1 MYARSLLTSPI
12 PRPSWSVAYTR
23 TPRPSAAIAR
33 PASRS
38 CGPQSQRSDPSA
50 SPVRHSEWSR
60 VKTERP
66 SPISPRTSVRYTPPE
81 ASSNAR
87 SSNSPKVVPS
97 GSEAT
102 SRSDTRSYFR
112 CVRTAYANERQARAV
127 QFVAPYLVEL
137 EDVAVPEPRPG
148 DVLVRA
154 EFSGISGG
162 TEMLAYRGELDSSV
176 PRDETLGALT
186 GSFEYPFT
194 YGYSAVG
201 TVEIS
206 RSDVGEGERVFAF
219 HPHQTRFIVSATDVV
234 RVGEYDPRAAT
245 LFPLVET
252 ALQISLDAGIRFS
265 EVAAVLGLGPVGIL
279 TAILLTRSGASVL
292 GSDPK
297 PWRREAA
304 QACGLEAVSPDELS
318 AAVRAATHERGAD
331 VLVEATGDPDALGVS
346 LGVLSPEGVAIV
358 ASWYGAKPVTLPL
371 GAEFHRRRLEIRS
384 SQVSTVGGRAVRWD
398 RRRRLET
405 TQALLPELPLALLS
419 SHTFH

>member
-1 MYARSLLTSPI
+1 
-12 PRPSWSVAYTR
+12 V
-23 TPRPSAAIAR
+23 
-33 PASRS
+33 
-38 CGPQSQRSDPSA
+38 CGRA
-50 SPVRHSEWSR
+50 
-60 VKTERP
+60 
-66 SPISPRTSVRYTPPE
+66 
-81 ASSNAR
+81 N
-87 SSNSPKVVPS
+87 
-97 GSEAT
+97 
-102 SRSDTRSYFR
+102 
-112 CVRTAYANERQARAV
+112 ANERQARAV

-137 EDVAVPEPRPG
+137 ADVAVPEPRRG

-201 TVEIS
+201 TVEAS

-252 ALQISLDAGIRFS
+252 ALQISLDVGIRYG
-265 EVAAVLGLGPVGIL
+265 EVTAVLGLGPVGIL

-292 GSDPK
+292 ASDPK

-304 QACGLEAVSPDELS
+304 RACGLDAVRPDELRDV
-318 AAVRAATHERGAD
+318 VRAATGERGAD
-331 VLVEATGDPDALGVS
+331 VIVEATGNPDALGKS
-346 LGVLSPEGVAIV
+346 LGLLSTEGVAIV

-371 GAEFHRRRLEIRS
+371 GADFHRRRLEIRS

-405 TQALLPELPLALLS
+405 TRALLPELPLSLLS
-419 SHTFH
+419 SHTFPFERVREAYAALDHGDDGVVHVALSYS